1 MITALFGSA
10 GRASSMT
17 AIMFHPEQ
25 HACGYQAYSSGDGQ
39 SSRRRVFLAKTTPGV
54 LTRRDPQKR
63 HCVFMC
69 EHGCG
74 PRNSLTLVL
83 VFQTMAKVRADL
95 LVVVCC
101 VWVAGLPATARRTQ
115 RKRSR

>member
-39 SSRRRVFLAKTTPGV
+39 SSRRRVFLPKPAPGE
-54 LTRRDPQKR
+54 LTRCD
-63 HCVFMC
+63 
-69 EHGCG
+69 
-74 PRNSLTLVL
+74 
-83 VFQTMAKVRADL
+83 
-95 LVVVCC
+95 
-101 VWVAGLPATARRTQ
+101 
-115 RKRSR
+115 